1 MHYNKKEAHH
11 KKTVMNLTAVFL
23 SIVIVAFLVFV
34 TASMG
39 REAPQVPT
47 EVPHVYGETQAP
59 GEADM
64 VTFAEVAATP
74 LLESS
79 VAPMATPFASGA
91 MDTVDTSQ
99 EESARLLGAT
109 LLAHHMAQAQE
120 DPIELQCPEEEV
132 PCPQEIVWQNSFPGC
147 GSFHIPFE
155 GKSYFRD
162 ERLWQGDL
170 NPKIQE
176 RYALMDKGWDPYK
189 HMNARQAWM
198 QFIATNN
205 SSQSD
210 KYMKAIDDLTDVD
223 TTRVTDIE
231 PVPVY

>member
-1 MHYNKKEAHH
+1 
-11 KKTVMNLTAVFL
+11 MNLITIFFSVI
-23 SIVIVAFLVFV
+23 IVVFLVFV
-34 TASMG
+34 TASM
-39 REAPQVPT
+39 AP
-47 EVPHVYGETQAP
+47 QAP
-59 GEADM
+59 GGAPTHAQM
-64 VTFAEVAATP
+64 VAMIPATSTT
-74 LLESS
+74 LQMSVMQSMEDQ
-79 VAPMATPFASGA
+79 VAPMATPFGSGA

-99 EESARLLGAT
+99 EESAALLGAT
-109 LLAHHMAQAQE
+109 VLAHHMAQAQE
-120 DPIELQCPEEEV
+120 DPMELQCPEEEV
-132 PCPQEIVWQNSFPGC
+132 PCPQEVVWRNSFPGC
-147 GSFHIPFE
+147 GSFHIPIE

>member
-1 MHYNKKEAHH
+1 
-11 KKTVMNLTAVFL
+11 MNLTTIFFSV
-23 SIVIVAFLVFV
+23 IIVAFVVFV
-34 TASMG
+34 TAAM
-39 REAPQVPT
+39 APESQRQQPDTQIGAPITLPT
-47 EVPHVYGETQAP
+47 VATSSTLP
-59 GEADM
+59 M
-64 VTFAEVAATP
+64 VE
-74 LLESS
+74 ENQI
-79 VAPMATPFASGA
+79 APMATPYVVGA
-91 MDTVDTSQ
+91 MDIMDTSQ
-99 EESARLLGAT
+99 EQSAALLGAT
-109 LLAHHMAQAQE
+109 VLAQHMAQAQE

-132 PCPQEIVWQNSFPGC
+132 PCPQDVVWRNTFPGC
-147 GSFHIPFE
+147 GSFHIPIE

-176 RYALMDKGWDPYK
+176 RFALMDKGWDPYK

-210 KYMKAIDDLTDVD
+210 KYMKAVDDLTDVN

-231 PVPVY
+231 AVPVY

>member
-1 MHYNKKEAHH
+1 
-11 KKTVMNLTAVFL
+11 MNLTAVFL
-23 SIVIVAFLVFV
+23 SVVIVAFLVFV
-34 TASMG
+34 TASLA
-39 REAPQVPT
+39 REDPKVPT
-47 EVPHVYGETQAP
+47 EDPKVYGEAQVP

-64 VTFAEVAATP
+64 VTFAEVAVASHSTF
-74 LLESS
+74 
-79 VAPMATPFASGA
+79 APMATPFASGA

-109 LLAHHMAQAQE
+109 VLAHHMAQAQE
-120 DPIELQCPEEEV
+120 DPIELQCPQEEV

-147 GSFHIPFE
+147 GSFHIPIE

>member
-1 MHYNKKEAHH
+1 
-11 KKTVMNLTAVFL
+11 MNFTAFFL
-23 SIVIVAFLVFV
+23 SIVIVGFLVFV
-34 TASMG
+34 AASM
-39 REAPQVPT
+39 APK
-47 EVPHVYGETQAP
+47 ETQNAP
-59 GEADM
+59 GTPYGPPTSTTVPLMEN
-64 VTFAEVAATP
+64 EVY
-74 LLESS
+74 EVEDQ
-79 VAPMATPFASGA
+79 VAPISTAFGFGA
-91 MDTVDTSQ
+91 MDTVDTTR
-99 EESARLLGAT
+99 EDSARLLGAT
-109 LLAHHMAQAQE
+109 VLSNHMAQAQE
-120 DPIELQCPEEEV
+120 DPIELQCPDEEV

-147 GSFHIPFE
+147 GSFHIPIE

>member
-1 MHYNKKEAHH
+1 
-11 KKTVMNLTAVFL
+11 MNLITIFFSVI
-23 SIVIVAFLVFV
+23 IVVFLVFV
-34 TASMG
+34 TASM
-39 REAPQVPT
+39 APQAPSGAPT
-47 EVPHVYGETQAP
+47 HTQ
-59 GEADM
+59 M
-64 VTFAEVAATP
+64 VAMIPATSTTLP
-74 LLESS
+74 MSVMQSMEDQ
-79 VAPMATPFASGA
+79 VAPMATPFGSGA

-99 EESARLLGAT
+99 EESAALLGAT
-109 LLAHHMAQAQE
+109 VLAHHMAQAQE
-120 DPIELQCPEEEV
+120 DPMELQCPEEEV
-132 PCPQEIVWQNSFPGC
+132 PCPQEVVWRNSFPGC
-147 GSFHIPFE
+147 GSFHIPIE

>member
-1 MHYNKKEAHH
+1 
-11 KKTVMNLTAVFL
+11 MNLITIFFSVI
-23 SIVIVAFLVFV
+23 IVVFLVFV
-34 TASMG
+34 TASM
-39 REAPQVPT
+39 APQAPSGAPT
-47 EVPHVYGETQAP
+47 HAQ
-59 GEADM
+59 M
-64 VTFAEVAATP
+64 VTMIPATSTTMP
-74 LLESS
+74 MSVMQSMEDQ
-79 VAPMATPFASGA
+79 VAPMATPFGSGA

-99 EESARLLGAT
+99 EESAALLGAT
-109 LLAHHMAQAQE
+109 VLAHHMAQAQE
-120 DPIELQCPEEEV
+120 DPMELQCPEEEV
-132 PCPQEIVWQNSFPGC
+132 PCPQEVVWRNSFPGC
-147 GSFHIPFE
+147 GSFHIPIE

>member
-1 MHYNKKEAHH
+1 
-11 KKTVMNLTAVFL
+11 MNLTTIFF
-23 SIVIVAFLVFV
+23 SGIIVAFLVFV
-34 TASMG
+34 AASM
-39 REAPQVPT
+39 APKALSGAPKAQS
-47 EVPHVYGETQAP
+47 VY
-59 GEADM
+59 
-64 VTFAEVAATP
+64 VTPATSTTLP
-74 LLESS
+74 MDLEEPI
-79 VAPMATPFASGA
+79 APMATPYGVGA

-99 EESARLLGAT
+99 EQSAALLGAT
-109 LLAHHMAQAQE
+109 VLAHHMAQAQD
-120 DPIELQCPEEEV
+120 DPIELQCPEEDV
-132 PCPQEIVWQNSFPGC
+132 PCPQEVVWRNSFPGC
-147 GSFHIPFE
+147 GSFHIPIE

-176 RYALMDKGWDPYK
+176 RYAVMAQGWDPYK
-189 HMNARQAWM
+189 YMNARQAWM

-210 KYMKAIDDLTDVD
+210 KYMKAVDDLTDVD